1 MLERNCMAKLK
12 INLQNPV
19 WLSLGALFCCVLWG
33 SAFPCVKI
41 AYPLFKISDTGS
53 QILFAGVRFF
63 YIGNNYFYCR
73 VHFGK
78 TDFAGEEAVDSGD
91 YQAGV
96 IADYDSIYVFSH

>member
-41 AYPLFKISDTGS
+41 AYPLFN
-53 QILFAGVRFF
+53 
-63 YIGNNYFYCR
+63 IGNNYFYCR

>member
-1 MLERNCMAKLK
+1 
-12 INLQNPV
+12 
-19 WLSLGALFCCVLWG
+19 
-33 SAFPCVKI
+33 
-41 AYPLFKISDTGS
+41 
-53 QILFAGVRFF
+53 
-63 YIGNNYFYCR
+63 

>member
-1 MLERNCMAKLK
+1 MAESGSSFLLRAVGKCISMRK
-12 INLQNPV
+12 NSISTVSKFRIRVARFCLQESV
-19 WLSLGALFCCVLWG
+19 
-33 SAFPCVKI
+33 
-41 AYPLFKISDTGS
+41 
-53 QILFAGVRFF
+53 F